1 MRSRIRRSLPRRTLI
16 VALALVLVG
25 AGLGVGVV
33 SAKKLDCH
41 VVIAGTYYKPA
52 GGLYNLSL
60 DGTITGNLSETSQV
74 GAGQGDTF
82 LGQWRCDGTTMTG
95 HDFRW
100 VDSSP
105 RKVSRVDWYG
115 TFTPDDGGTLT
126 IHFEFARVAET
137 STAAQLIAAPVLFD
151 DDIVAVRIATP

>member
-1 MRSRIRRSLPRRTLI
+1 MRRRTISLG
-16 VALALVLVG
+16 LAIGLLG
-25 AGLGVGVV
+25 AGLGIGVV
-33 SAKKLDCH
+33 SAKKVDCH
-41 VVIAGTYYKPA
+41 DLIAGTYYKPA
-52 GGLYNLSL
+52 GGLYNLSR

-100 VDSSP
+100 VDTDP

-137 STAAQLIAAPVLFD
+137 STAAQVIEAPILFD
-151 DDIVAVRIATP
+151 DDIVAIRIATPQPGHARG

>member
-1 MRSRIRRSLPRRTLI
+1 MRSLTRRSLPRRPI
-16 VALALVLVG
+16 AVSLALLLLGAGVG
-25 AGLGVGVV
+25 AGVV
-33 SAKKLDCH
+33 TAKKVDCH
-41 VVIAGTYYKPA
+41 QVIAGTYYKPA
-52 GGLYNLSL
+52 GGIYNLSL

-82 LGQWRCDGTTMTG
+82 LGQWRCEGTTMTG

-100 VDSSP
+100 VDSDP
-105 RKVSRVDWYG
+105 RRVSRVDWEG

-151 DDIVAVRIATP
+151 DDIVAIRIATP

>member
-1 MRSRIRRSLPRRTLI
+1 MRSRVRRSVPRRSIALS
-16 VALALVLVG
+16 LALLLLGAGVG
-25 AGLGVGVV
+25 AGAA
-33 SAKKLDCH
+33 SAKKVDCH
-41 VVIAGTYYKPA
+41 ALIAGTYYKPA
-52 GGLYNLSL
+52 GGIYNLSL

-82 LGQWRCDGTTMTG
+82 LGQWRCEGTTMTG

-105 RKVSRVDWYG
+105 RKVSRVDWSG

-126 IHFEFARVAET
+126 IHFEFARVDET
-137 STAAQLIAAPVLFD
+137 STAAQVIAAPVLFD

>member
-1 MRSRIRRSLPRRTLI
+1 MQSRIRRSLPRRTL
-16 VALALVLVG
+16 VAALALVLVG

-41 VVIAGTYYKPA
+41 AVIAGTYYKPA

-82 LGQWRCDGTTMTG
+82 LGQWQCDGTTMTG

-126 IHFEFARVAET
+126 IHFEFARVDET
-137 STAAQLIAAPVLFD
+137 STARQLIAAPVLFD
-151 DDIVAVRIATP
+151 DDVVAIRIARP